1 MHDFPHP
8 HEHGDHEGEPQA
20 PPDETDPIW
29 AGERIELQS
38 VGIDI
43 GSSTSHLTFSRLV
56 LRRLGESLS
65 SRFRV
70 VERDVLHQSP
80 ILLTPYRDPFLIDTE
95 RLDSFIRD
103 TYARAG
109 LTPDG
114 IDTGAVVVT
123 GEAAKKENA
132 ESILSLFAREAG
144 RFVCAAAGPQLEA
157 MMAAHGSGAVARSR
171 EGSGVFCVDIGGGTT
186 KLAVCRDGQVAA
198 VAVINVG
205 GRLVAEDRGRIT
217 RLEEAGALVGDEVG
231 LRLAVGQRIDDTRKA
246 ALAERMTAC
255 LFELIDRRPFSSL
268 TRRLMHTPPLD
279 DDGPI
284 DVLMFS
290 GGVSEYIYERERAT
304 FGDLGKALG
313 GCQEP
318 PAPPPARREPGD
330 ASRRHPG
337 HGHRRGPVHGAG
349 QREHDLH
356 APARSSSHPQLAGP
370 FGEAWG
376 TAERC
381 GSRRSRAA
389 GGPGPRCRAA
399 RRSSGAC
406 HSLAVWT
413 EPQRADPVG
422 AGVGSGPRRPAG
434 ARRGPEP
441 TPAPT

>member
-56 LRRLGESLS
+56 LRRLGESLP

-70 VERDVLHQSP
+70 V
-80 ILLTPYRDPFLIDTE
+80 
-95 RLDSFIRD
+95 
-103 TYARAG
+103 
-109 LTPDG
+109 
-114 IDTGAVVVT
+114 
-123 GEAAKKENA
+123 
-132 ESILSLFAREAG
+132 AREAG

-157 MMAAHGSGAVARSR
+157 IMAAHGSGAVARSR
-171 EGSGVFCVDIGGGTT
+171 EGSGVLSVDIGGGTT

-246 ALAERMTAC
+246 ALAEKMAAC
-255 LFELIDRRPFSSL
+255 LFELIDRRPLSSL

-290 GGVSEYIYERERAT
+290 GGVSEYI
-304 FGDLGKALG
+304 
-313 GCQEP
+313 
-318 PAPPPARREPGD
+318 
-330 ASRRHPG
+330 
-337 HGHRRGPVHGAG
+337 
-349 QREHDLH
+349 
-356 APARSSSHPQLAGP
+356 
-370 FGEAWG
+370 
-376 TAERC
+376 
-381 GSRRSRAA
+381 
-389 GGPGPRCRAA
+389 
-399 RRSSGAC
+399 
-406 HSLAVWT
+406 
-413 EPQRADPVG
+413 
-422 AGVGSGPRRPAG
+422 
-434 ARRGPEP
+434 
-441 TPAPT
+441 

>member
-8 HEHGDHEGEPQA
+8 HEHEDHEGEPQA

-65 SRFRV
+65 SRFRA
-70 VERDVLHQSP
+70 VE
-80 ILLTPYRDPFLIDTE
+80 
-95 RLDSFIRD
+95 
-103 TYARAG
+103 
-109 LTPDG
+109 
-114 IDTGAVVVT
+114 
-123 GEAAKKENA
+123 
-132 ESILSLFAREAG
+132 
-144 RFVCAAAGPQLEA
+144 
-157 MMAAHGSGAVARSR
+157 RSR
-171 EGSGVFCVDIGGGTT
+171 EGSGVLSVDIGGGTT

-246 ALAERMTAC
+246 ALAEKMAAC
-255 LFELIDRRPFSSL
+255 LFELIDRRPLSSL

-290 GGVSEYIYERERAT
+290 GGVSEYIYERERAA

-313 GCQEP
+313 E
-318 PAPPPARREPGD
+318 AVR
-330 ASRRHPG
+330 SRLRH
-337 HGHRRGPVHGAG
+337 
-349 QREHDLH
+349 
-356 APARSSSHPQLAGP
+356 HPLAG
-370 FGEAWG
+370 
-376 TAERC
+376 
-381 GSRRSRAA
+381 
-389 GGPGPRCRAA
+389 
-399 RRSSGAC
+399 
-406 HSLAVWT
+406 SLATPLEGIRATVIGAAQYT
-413 EPQRADPVG
+413 VQVSGSTIFTPQPDLLPI
-422 AGVGSGPRRPAG
+422 
-434 ARRGPEP
+434 
-441 TPAPT
+441 